1 MVLLEHQ
8 GKVGYN
14 LDKKEH
20 PLDVEL
26 GYAHFARNGEKDFL
40 RKVTGYEIRQDGILL
55 AADTYHERT
64 ALVKV
69 TFSGE
74 TVCFRRAG
82 SRRVQ
87 TRFSTL
93 PLTKK

>member
-55 AADTYHERT
+55 AADTYHERS

-74 TVCFRRAG
+74 TVFRLQMFPEGREPVRPDRK
-82 SRRVQ
+82 SVV
-87 TRFSTL
+87 
-93 PLTKK
+93 